1 MAGGTMPATC
11 TAESLCILVVDDF
24 APFREALRQFFKEF
38 VGVTVVGEAG
48 DGQAAIE
55 MALYLVPQVI
65 LMDVKMPRLGGVEA
79 TRRIKRV
86 LPGIHV
92 IGISSQDDTVTRA
105 AMTAAGCS
113 AFMVKECAHT
123 LPDIIGQLTGRHIS
137 HDTFGTS

>member
-1 MAGGTMPATC
+1 MTLPLSGRHYAN
-11 TAESLCILVVDDF
+11 
-24 APFREALRQFFKEF
+24 
-38 VGVTVVGEAG
+38 
-48 DGQAAIE
+48 
-55 MALYLVPQVI
+55 LVPQVI